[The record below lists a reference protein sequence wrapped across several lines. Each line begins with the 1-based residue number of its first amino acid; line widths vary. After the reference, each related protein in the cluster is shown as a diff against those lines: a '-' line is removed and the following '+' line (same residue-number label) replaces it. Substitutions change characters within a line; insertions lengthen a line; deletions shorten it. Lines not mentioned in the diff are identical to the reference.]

1 MKCNFFLEI
10 TRGSDTNTKVEHE
23 TFLVEIAIFVVF
35 ICDILFALFIQVIWP
50 HSGHYFPTKE
60 KLFEFLAFMGENDIK
75 NIADVEV
82 YIV

>member
-1 MKCNFFLEI
+1 MKCHCFLEI
-10 TRGSDTNTKVEHE
+10 TRGNDTNTKVEHE
-23 TFLVEIAIFVVF
+23 TVLEEIASSIVF
-35 ICDILFALFIQVIWP
+35 ICDILFSLFIQVIWP

-60 KLFEFLAFMGENDIK
+60 NLFEFLAFMGKNDIN

>member
-10 TRGSDTNTKVEHE
+10 TRGNDTNTKVEHE
-23 TFLVEIAIFVVF
+23 TLLVEIASSVFF
-35 ICDILFALFIQVIWP
+35 ICEILFSLLIQVIWP

-60 KLFEFLAFMGENDIK
+60 NLFEFLAFMGKNDIN
-75 NIADVEV
+75 NIVDVEV

>member
-1 MKCNFFLEI
+1 MEI
-10 TRGSDTNTKVEHE
+10 TRGNDITRKVEHE
-23 TFLVEIAIFVVF
+23 TFLVKIASYVVF

-60 KLFEFLAFMGENDIK
+60 KLFEFLAFMGKHDIK
-75 NIADVEV
+75 NIVDVKV